1 MTVHYA
7 ASYADRFGQESTSI
21 ANDGATLSM
30 VVRGV
35 AFAGSDFDDFA
46 PVGDAATARLA
57 SFTLH
62 NGSLCSCTIEAEI
75 PLPIATPGGTE
86 HGMLTAR
93 LELGSP
99 TPKGASIGSV

>member
-1 MTVHYA
+1 MRYPN
-7 ASYADRFGQESTSI
+7 S
-21 ANDGATLSM
+21 
-30 VVRGV
+30 
-35 AFAGSDFDDFA
+35 A
-46 PVGDAATARLA
+46 PVVVKTRLTAGDAATARLA